1 MSAVLPPLSG
11 RLDAGQGEAVCSRSF
26 PVRIRSVQHSLLA
39 FTTLALTLASCA
51 SVSAPTNTDAV
62 SGVQASGSGSLTAQ
76 SLPSPSSQPLAPQQL
91 LSATSGWGPVEYDL
105 SNGEQAAADGR
116 TLSLGGQTYGR
127 GYGVHAPSSLVF
139 SVGEQ
144 CQTFSADVGV
154 DDEVSGGSVTFQV
167 WADGQLLADSGLLR
181 GTDAARRLTAN
192 VAGKK
197 QLKLVVT
204 SAGDGPSQDHADW
217 AAPTLQGCAPV
228 AVSSTE
234 SKEVFG
240 GPLVITRGGTYSGN
254 WESLDS
260 SVPAVRIRT
269 SEPVVIENS
278 LIRGRGTLIQG
289 FHTRL
294 TVRNTRGTSLNPEFA
309 GRSPG
314 RFANLEEVYDVH
326 LENNLLEGTGGIYVR
341 HYLGNAAL
349 GETITV
355 VKNVVKNIDGR
366 QSNGNGGYSDKA
378 FNWAQFVQLNDVT
391 RIAGAEIAWNQVV
404 NEPGKSR
411 VEDNINLFVS
421 SGTPNSPI
429 KIHDNYIQGAYNAAP
444 ATDDKFSGGGILI
457 GDGKVSD
464 PTRNGYAHVYRNQVV
479 STTNYGI
486 AIAGGMGSLLENN
499 RVLSSGRLPD
509 GSPVPAQNVG
519 MYLWDAQR
527 GSALSPSTFG
537 NNIVRYNTIGW
548 TRVRGNVVDGNP
560 YWWPAKGL
568 NGSTTIST
576 TVLGTSVTL
585 ETERQ
590 EFQRWQDKLAQ
601 AGIRIGTQ

>member
-1 MSAVLPPLSG
+1 M
-11 RLDAGQGEAVCSRSF
+11 
-26 PVRIRSVQHSLLA
+26 RIHSVQHSLLA
-39 FTTLALTLASCA
+39 FTTLALMLASCA
-51 SVSAPTNTDAV
+51 SVPAPTNADAV

-91 LSATSGWGPVEYDL
+91 LSATSGWGPVERDL

-181 GTDAARRLTAN
+181 GTDAAKQLTVN

-204 SAGDGPSQDHADW
+204 SAGDGLSQDHADW
-217 AAPTLQGCAPV
+217 AAPTLQGCAPI
-228 AVSSTE
+228 AASTTE
-234 SKEVFG
+234 PKDVFG

-254 WESLDS
+254 WESLDPS
-260 SVPAVRIRT
+260 IPAVRIRT

-294 TVRNTRGTSLNPEFA
+294 TVRNTRGTSLNPELA

-326 LENNLLEGTGGIYVR
+326 LENNLLEGTGGIYIR
-341 HYLGNAAL
+341 QYLGNAAQ

-355 VKNVVKNIDGR
+355 LRNMVKNIDGR

-378 FNWAQFVQLNDVT
+378 FNWAQFVQFNDVT

-411 VEDNINLFVS
+411 VEDNINMYVS
-421 SGTPNSPI
+421 SGAPNSPI

-444 ATDDKFSGGGILI
+444 ATDAKFSGGGILI

-464 PTRNGYAHVYRNQVV
+464 PTKSGYAHVYRNQVV

-486 AIAGGMGSLLENN
+486 AIAGGIGSLLENN

-519 MYLWDAQR
+519 MYLWDPHG

-548 TRVRGNVVDGNP
+548 TRVRGSVVDGNP

-601 AGIRIGTQ
+601 AGVRIGTQ